1 MKKILALLLTLVIL
15 CSCASISAFAL
26 YDEVTD
32 EFLEAVRVE
41 YDNDKI
47 EKNAVLIYYMK
58 ELSEN
63 KYVTQYAV
71 SGYMYT
77 CDMVNIVVGNYIIE
91 SARPEPVIFADGTMY
106 EMVDAYEKGIIN
118 DDDLFLMSTFDE
130 IDMISLKVGGA
141 LRFYMGGYRN
151 EDFINVRFEVE
162 GSDTTISDLDENFG
176 DDISGAYKR
185 LEEYFD
191 QLHQKLLNEV
201 LKDVEHIDLVHN
213 NGISVVAIKR
223 KDIEKVSAYD
233 FVTRMNYIS
242 KVHMKYIDT
251 FNPRFNEYTYA
262 ERAGEVDKKGN
273 LSHAIVTANSLM
285 GSDAE
290 IGFRFGDLIIE
301 SPAIYTDFTYG
312 YGVYDYN
319 KDRFYDLYDLRNDVD
334 KYHRLEERLA
344 SYKNTRPVGDYDRDK
359 KLSITD
365 TTGIQRHIAGLENMP
380 SGEVYVSHKSE
391 VGYVSD
397 VDNDNV
403 VTVLDATLI
412 QKKLVE

>member
-130 IDMISLKVGGA
+130 IDMISLKVGP
-141 LRFYMGGYRN
+141 LVFLS
-151 EDFINVRFEVE
+151 VRFW
-162 GSDTTISDLDENFG
+162 
-176 DDISGAYKR
+176 GAQW
-185 LEEYFD
+185 LC
-191 QLHQKLLNEV
+191 
-201 LKDVEHIDLVHN
+201 
-213 NGISVVAIKR
+213 
-223 KDIEKVSAYD
+223 
-233 FVTRMNYIS
+233 
-242 KVHMKYIDT
+242 
-251 FNPRFNEYTYA
+251 
-262 ERAGEVDKKGN
+262 
-273 LSHAIVTANSLM
+273 
-285 GSDAE
+285 
-290 IGFRFGDLIIE
+290 
-301 SPAIYTDFTYG
+301 
-312 YGVYDYN
+312 
-319 KDRFYDLYDLRNDVD
+319 
-334 KYHRLEERLA
+334 
-344 SYKNTRPVGDYDRDK
+344 
-359 KLSITD
+359 
-365 TTGIQRHIAGLENMP
+365 
-380 SGEVYVSHKSE
+380 
-391 VGYVSD
+391 
-397 VDNDNV
+397 
-403 VTVLDATLI
+403 
-412 QKKLVE
+412 